1 MKAKDIKLDLVNN
14 TWREV
19 ITLSSTL
26 YTEITTVFVKTL
38 KKFDSWTV
46 TRLSKL
52 EGGELLTSDLLVFEE
67 NLTVCMLGYTAI
79 NAQVAT
85 RLLTSCNRL
94 AINKPISGCVC
105 LACDSFLTTSL
116 LQAVNRRVASLLSK
130 LVILRCV
137 FNKL

>member
-85 RLLTSCNRL
+85 RFLTSGEASPIFGHANANSSVFIDRIR
-94 AINKPISGCVC
+94 IN
-105 LACDSFLTTSL
+105 F
-116 LQAVNRRVASLLSK
+116 
-130 LVILRCV
+130 
-137 FNKL
+137 